1 VARIDGGGSAARN
14 DDSVPS
20 GGRPVRTGVFVC
32 NGDYWTLG
40 LAGSNFSLKDIK
52 GLSYIQ
58 RLLQYPAEEFHA
70 LDLISGPGGSGAA
83 PVDPDQAAQLKQA
96 DLSVGGLGD
105 SGEMLDARAK
115 QEYKQ
120 RLLDLKEELD
130 DLLERGNHE
139 RAAEV
144 ESEIDFLV
152 REISRAVGLGGRE
165 RRAGSAAERAR
176 LNVTRAIKAALQ
188 RISERHQALGGLLE
202 HGIKTGSF
210 CRYASDPHFETV
222 WQFSPEGAA
231 TEVAPA
237 APGPFL
243 LRHETS
249 FLRALQGRSAFVGR
263 EAERS
268 ILRRCMEQA
277 IAGAGTVVMVSG
289 APGVGKTRISSEFA
303 VEATKRGFRAFAGSC
318 YDRDD
323 SVPFLPFVEIF
334 EAALAQAPSP
344 EAFRRAIGADAAEIA
359 RLMPQLR
366 RLFPDI
372 PQPLD
377 LSPEQSRRILFTAV
391 IDLLSRAAQVGP
403 ILLLFEDLHWADEGT
418 LSLLNQVARALAEI
432 PVMLVGTF
440 RKHELDPGGSLAKAL
455 DELNRLRLIERIE
468 LQGLPLDGVAQMLR
482 ALSAGAAPPPAVV
495 NSIHSATDGNPFF
508 IEELYRHLVER
519 GKLLDDNHQ
528 FRRDLKLEDID
539 IPQSLRL
546 VIGRRLVHLDP
557 EIRKIL
563 GAAAVVG
570 RSFTFEL
577 LEASTGTDADTLLDA
592 LEEAERAG
600 LVASTLDYPE
610 AQFRFSHELTRQA
623 VLAELSGPR
632 RQRMHLNVANAIER
646 IHSDTVEDH
655 AADLA
660 HHLWQAGNAADVGRT
675 VSWLERAAKRAR
687 EQSAYEAA
695 LHDLQSAIEL
705 VVNMPDSELRKQ
717 RELDLQIARGVT
729 LVAMKGWH
737 AAEVGESYHR
747 ARELCRDL
755 NGDPRLFSVLFGLW
769 GFHLVRG
776 DHKLADRLGADL
788 IELKQSTS
796 DASLEMVAHWT
807 AGCSSYF
814 LGNLA
819 DARKYL
825 ERGIGLYDRQRHRSL
840 AFLYGQDP
848 GMCCLAFN
856 ASTLWRL
863 GYPDQALKSGQDAL
877 ALARELVHP
886 FSLVWCLTN
895 VAIFRATRRDWPA
908 TIELI
913 DEGLAVCEER
923 GFESLSAAFVSL
935 QSVALAM
942 QGKVDRARSLLSG
955 VGSLPSRLSG
965 QLLYMPWHLTMLA
978 EAYGNLGQTERAL
991 AFSGRGFAIMDQ
1003 TDERHYEAEMY
1014 RVKGELLLKQAQ
1026 TRNLTPPNQLEAQEC
1041 FRKALEI
1048 ARQQSARSFEL
1059 RAAMSLSRSMNH
1071 TGSRSEARIMLAEI
1085 YGWFTEGFDTRD
1097 LQEARALLAD
1107 LA

>member
-1 VARIDGGGSAARN
+1 MRSGIFIRDGES
-14 DDSVPS
+14 
-20 GGRPVRTGVFVC
+20 
-32 NGDYWTLG
+32 WTLG
-40 LAGSNFSLKDIK
+40 LGDARVSLKDIK
-52 GLSYIQ
+52 GLTYIQ
-58 RLLQYPAEEFHA
+58 RLLQYPGEEFHA
-70 LDLISGPGGSGAA
+70 LDLVSGPGGSGAETA
-83 PVDPDQAAQLKQA
+83 DPVQAANLRQELN
-96 DLSVGGLGD
+96 LGGLGD

-115 QEYKQ
+115 QEYKNRILELREQ
-120 RLLDLKEELD
+120 LD
-130 DLLERGNHE
+130 DLLERGNRE
-139 RAAEV
+139 RAAQV
-144 ESEIDFLV
+144 ETEIDFLL

-165 RRAGSAAERAR
+165 RRAGSASERAR
-176 LNVTRAIKAALQ
+176 LNVTRAIKAALL
-188 RISERHQALGGLLE
+188 RITEHHPALGELLDQ
-202 HGIKTGSF
+202 GIKTGSF
-210 CRYASDPHFETV
+210 CTYVPDPRFETV
-222 WQFSPEGAA
+222 WRFSAEGDAS
-231 TEVAPA
+231 EVAPA
-237 APGPFL
+237 ASAPFL

-263 EAERS
+263 DEERS
-268 ILRRCMEQA
+268 ILRRSMEHA
-277 IAGAGTVVMVSG
+277 IGGAGAVVMVSG

-303 VEATKRGFRAFAGSC
+303 VEATKRGFRALAGSC

-334 EAALAQAPSP
+334 EAALAQAPTP

-377 LSPEQSRRILFTAV
+377 LSPEQSRRVLFTAV
-391 IDLLSRAAQVGP
+391 IDLLSRAAKVAP
-403 ILLLFEDLHWADEGT
+403 VLLMFEDLHWADEGT
-418 LSLLNQVARALAEI
+418 LSLLNQVARSIAEV
-432 PVMLVGTF
+432 PVMIVGTF

-455 DELNRLRLIERIE
+455 DELNRLRMIGRIE
-468 LQGLPLDGVAQMLR
+468 LQGLPPEGVGQMLR
-482 ALSAGAAPPPAVV
+482 ALSSGATPPAAVV
-495 NSIHSATDGNPFF
+495 NAIHSATDGNPFF

-519 GKLLDDNHQ
+519 GKLLDEHQQ
-528 FRRDLKLEDID
+528 FRRDLRLEDID

-557 EIRKIL
+557 EIRRIL

-577 LEASTGTDADTLLDA
+577 LEASTGTDPDTLLDA

-623 VLAELSGPR
+623 VLADLSGTR

-646 IHSDTVEDH
+646 IHADTVEDH

-660 HHLWQAGNAADVGRT
+660 HHLWQAGNAADPART

-695 LHDLQSAIEL
+695 LHDLQGAIEL
-705 VVNMPDSELRKQ
+705 VAGMPDNATRKD

-737 AAEVGESYHR
+737 APEVGESYQR
-747 ARELCRDL
+747 ARELCTESG
-755 NGDPRLFSVLFGLW
+755 GDPRLFSVLFGLW
-769 GFHLVRG
+769 GFRLVRG
-776 DHKLADRLGADL
+776 DYKVADRLGADL
-788 IELKQSTS
+788 IGLEQSSS
-796 DASLEMVAHWT
+796 DESLEMIAHWT

-814 LGNLA
+814 LGNLTS
-819 DARKYL
+819 ARSYL
-825 ERGIGLYDRQRHRSL
+825 ERGIQLYDRKRHRSL

-863 GYPDQALKSGQDAL
+863 GYPDQALKAGEDAL

-895 VAIFRATRRDWPA
+895 VSIFRATRRDWPA
-908 TIELI
+908 TMALT

-935 QSVALAM
+935 QSVAFAM
-942 QGKVDRARSLLSG
+942 QGQVDRARASLSR
-955 VGSLPSRLSG
+955 VASLPSRLSG

-978 EAYGNLGQTERAL
+978 EAYGNLGQSERAL
-991 AFSGRGFAIMDQ
+991 AFSGRAFALMEQ
-1003 TDERHYEAEMY
+1003 TDERHYEAEMH
-1014 RVKGELLLKQAQ
+1014 RVRGELLLRQSTASNVASHN
-1026 TRNLTPPNQLEAQEC
+1026 RAEAQEC
-1041 FRKALEI
+1041 FRKSLEI
-1048 ARQQSARSFEL
+1048 ARRQQAKSFEL
-1059 RAAMSLSRSMNH
+1059 RAAISLSRLISLAGGR
-1071 TGSRSEARIMLAEI
+1071 TEARDLLAGI
-1085 YGWFTEGFDTRD
+1085 YGWFTEGNDTQD
-1097 LQEARALLAD
+1097 LQEARALLAE